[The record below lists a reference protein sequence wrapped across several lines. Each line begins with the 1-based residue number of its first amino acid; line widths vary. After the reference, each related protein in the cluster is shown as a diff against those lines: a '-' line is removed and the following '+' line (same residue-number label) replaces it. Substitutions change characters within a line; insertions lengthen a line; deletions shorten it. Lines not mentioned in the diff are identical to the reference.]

1 MVARS
6 FGRRRFLAGFG
17 AAVLLAACAAPTP
30 TPTPTPAPKP
40 AQPAPTPTPAPAAK
54 PAQPTATPTPAP
66 AKPAQPTPTTPA
78 KAATGKL
85 EIFSWWTN
93 PGEQEAL
100 FALYDIYRKRYP
112 GVEIINATVA
122 GGAGVNAKQVLKT
135 RMLGGDP
142 PDSFQVHA
150 GMELNDTW
158 VKAGKMEPL
167 SWLYKDEGWDKVFP
181 KGLLDILNYK
191 GEYYSV
197 PVSVHHGNVLWGNKK
212 VLEQVGVTKLP
223 ETFDE
228 FFQVAEKLKAKN
240 IPALA
245 LGDKDKW
252 EAAHLF
258 EDVLLGTVG
267 PQMYRDLF
275 AGKAKFDDPKV
286 TQALET
292 MKRMLDYVNADHA
305 ALDWAGAAQILVDGK
320 AAMMIMGDWAE
331 GFFLAKGWKPG
342 EHFLYAPSPNTKGAF
357 MTVIDTFGL
366 PKGAKNRENAINW
379 LRVVGSK
386 EGQEAFNPKK
396 GSICART
403 DCDPKIFDTYL
414 QWSAQDYA
422 KAELTPSLAHGS
434 AAPEA
439 VASAWNDIMN
449 IFVTDRDV
457 AKAQKALI
465 DAAKDLGSA

>member
-1 MVARS
+1 MEQQLIT
-6 FGRRRFLAGFG
+6 RRKFLVSAT
-17 AAVLLAACAAPTP
+17 ALLAAACAAPAAQTP
-30 TPTPTPAPKP
+30 TPTAAPK
-40 AQPAPTPTPAPAAK
+40 AAATTPPAPAA
-54 PAQPTATPTPAP
+54 TAAPTPA
-66 AKPAQPTPTTPA
+66 AKPTTPA
-78 KAATGKL
+78 AAATPAAKATGQL

-93 PGEQEAL
+93 PGEQDGL
-100 FALYDIYRKRYP
+100 FALYEIYKKRHP

-150 GMELNDTW
+150 GAELNDTW

-167 SWLYKDEGWDKVFP
+167 DDLYKAEGWDKAFP
-181 KGLLDILNYK
+181 KGLLEILTYR
-191 GEYYSV
+191 GAIYSV
-197 PVSVHHGNVLWGNKK
+197 PVNVHHGNVLWGNKK
-212 VLEQVGVTKLP
+212 VLEQAGITKLP
-223 ETFDE
+223 GSFDE
-228 FFQVAEKLKAKN
+228 FFQAAETLKGKG

-286 TQALET
+286 TQALQN
-292 MKRMLDYVNADHA
+292 MRRVLDYINADHA

-331 GFFLAKGWKPG
+331 GFFLAKNWKPNQD
-342 EHFLYAPSPNTKGAF
+342 FLYAPSPGTAGAF

-366 PKGAKNRENAINW
+366 PRGVKNRENAINW
-379 LRVVGSK
+379 LRVCGSK

-403 DCDPKIFDTYL
+403 DCNQSIFDSYL
-414 QWSAQDYA
+414 QWSAQDYS

-439 VASAWNDIMN
+439 VASAWNDLMN
-449 IFVTDRDV
+449 IFVADRDV
-457 AKAQKALI
+457 AKAQRALV
-465 DAAKDLGSA
+465 DAARDLSAA